1 MAEPLKNMYDGNFLE
16 TFAASLQK
24 AWGDFDE
31 GAFIGRVRSGN
42 WTELELKERIRR
54 IAEALG
60 ASLPEDYE
68 EALAIL
74 YRIDEQCT
82 GFPYLFFPDF
92 VEVFGREERHFEKS
106 MEALARFT
114 RRSSSEFAVRPFIL
128 EHPQRML
135 TQLAEWAAHP
145 NEHVRRLAS
154 EGSRPRL
161 PWGQSLPLF
170 KRDPQPLLP
179 ILEALK
185 NDESLYVRRSV
196 ANNLNDIAKDHPA
209 LVLQVAESWLG
220 QTAET
225 DWIVRHAC
233 RTLVK
238 KGNREAMA
246 LFGYASSGESTGSE
260 LVTEAAISLS
270 NESVPFGGDTTI
282 RYRFKAGQ
290 AAAGAGTLKLRVEY
304 GIDFVKSSGKTSL
317 KRFLLS
323 DREYAAGEQAEGVR
337 THRFADLTTRKHY
350 PGHHAVTLW
359 VNGVEVART
368 SLTLLEPDHG
378 EQ

>member
-1 MAEPLKNMYDGNFLE
+1 MAEPLKNIYDGDFLE
-16 TFAASLQK
+16 KFADIVQK
-24 AWGDFDE
+24 GWEHFDE

-42 WTELELKERIRR
+42 WAALELKERIRR
-54 IAEALG
+54 ITEALG
-60 ASLPEDYE
+60 ASLPQDYE

-74 YRIDEQCT
+74 YRVDEQCT

-92 VEVFGREERHFEKS
+92 VEVFGREERHFGKS

-114 RRSSSEFAVRPFIL
+114 CRSSSEFAVRPFIL
-128 EHPQRML
+128 EHPERMIPQL
-135 TQLAEWAAHP
+135 TEWAAHP
-145 NEHVRRLAS
+145 SEHVRRLAS

-220 QTAET
+220 QTPET

-238 KGNREAMA
+238 KGDRKVMA
-246 LFGYASSGESTGSE
+246 LFGYAPSGEDDSAA
-260 LVTEAAISLS
+260 LVTETAISLS
-270 NESVPFGGDTTI
+270 NEIVPFGGETSI
-282 RYRFKAGQ
+282 RYHFRTRQDG
-290 AAAGAGTLKLRVEY
+290 GGTGTLKLRVEY
-304 GIDFVKSSGKTSL
+304 GIDFVKSGGKTSL

-323 DREYAAGEQAEGVR
+323 DREYAIGEQGEGVR

-350 PGHHAVTLW
+350 PGEHAVTLW

-368 SLTLLEPDHG
+368 SLTLLEPVHG
-378 EQ
+378 G